1 MDFKRD
7 ESLQKRK
14 NTGYSDTARIMR
26 RALGVT
32 AMRGSDFDP
41 DGSYTGVQ
49 YLRKTRA
56 GCRRFIINA

>member
-7 ESLQKRK
+7 ESK

-41 DGSYTGVQ
+41 DGSYTGVCDNIYEKPVQ
-49 YLRKTRA
+49 DADDL
-56 GCRRFIINA
+56 

>member
-32 AMRGSDFDP
+32 AMRGRISIPTEAIPAYATIFTKNP
-41 DGSYTGVQ
+41 
-49 YLRKTRA
+49 
-56 GCRRFIINA
+56 CRMPTIYN

>member
-26 RALGVT
+26 RALG
-32 AMRGSDFDP
+32 R
-41 DGSYTGVQ
+41 
-49 YLRKTRA
+49 L
-56 GCRRFIINA
+56 